1 MTFPHGKS
9 AGVSARS
16 ESDSLRSRP
25 GISGSW
31 QALIY
36 FGQQGEGVADDDAL
50 ICPNRNSIFQAMP
63 EEVGASAQS
72 TGCKRH
78 QYRTMAMAPT
88 RMSRSARKR
97 VKTPRTG
104 L

>member
-36 FGQQGEGVADDDAL
+36 FGRQREGVADDDAL
-50 ICPNRNSIFQAMP
+50 VIRLRCPMNLR
-63 EEVGASAQS
+63 ASDVL
-72 TGCKRH
+72 
-78 QYRTMAMAPT
+78 TM
-88 RMSRSARKR
+88 R
-97 VKTPRTG
+97 G
-104 L
+104 E